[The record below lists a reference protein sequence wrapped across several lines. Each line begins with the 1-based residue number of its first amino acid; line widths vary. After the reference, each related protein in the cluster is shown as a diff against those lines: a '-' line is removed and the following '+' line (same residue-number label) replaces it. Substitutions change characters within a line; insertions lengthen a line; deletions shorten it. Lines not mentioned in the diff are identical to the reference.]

1 MLYLKTLVSALNA
14 FPYEENLTHEET
26 LPLPLLILGTKSFS
40 WWCVI
45 FLTFVLSIG
54 VWNLTGYRGVT

>member
-26 LPLPLLILGTKSFS
+26 LPLPLLIWEQNCFHG
-40 WWCVI
+40 
-45 FLTFVLSIG
+45 G
-54 VWNLTGYRGVT
+54 V